1 MYKNRYYILHSKNVM
16 TDYEFRVTIT
26 ENCIT
31 SFYLDKTYDTEW
43 FIFKNKYFKFMLSL
57 CIFYDMYLLCILRL
71 YIMSVASPP
80 SDSFYDNIDSL

>member
-1 MYKNRYYILHSKNVM
+1 MYKNKYYILHAKNVM
-16 TDYEFRVTIT
+16 SDYEKRFD
-26 ENCIT
+26 
-31 SFYLDKTYDTEW
+31 YLDKTYDKES
-43 FIFKNKYFKFMLSL
+43 FIFKNKYFKFMLSW

>member
-1 MYKNRYYILHSKNVM
+1 MYKNKYYILHAKNVM
-16 TDYEFRVTIT
+16 SDYEFRVTMI
-26 ENCIT
+26 EKSFT
-31 SFYLDKTYDTEW
+31 SFYLDKTYDKES
-43 FIFKNKYFKFMLSL
+43 FIFKNKYFKFMLSW

>member
-1 MYKNRYYILHSKNVM
+1 MYKNRYYTLNSMNVM
-16 TDYEFRVTIT
+16 TDYEFRVTII
-26 ENCIT
+26 ENKT
-31 SFYLDKTYDTEW
+31 LWLFKNTYDAES
-43 FIFKNKYFKFMLSL
+43 FLFENKYFKFMLSL